1 MKQYNKINNLLGW
14 LTFAISAVV
23 YVLTTE
29 PSASFWDCGEF
40 IPTSYK
46 LEVGHPPGAPLFM
59 MIANLF
65 SQFAFGDVTKVALM
79 VNIASCMAAAATI
92 MFLFWSITHI
102 TRHIICRREEE
113 PKGGQLI
120 TIMGA
125 GLVGALAYTFT
136 DTFWF
141 SAVEAEVYALSS
153 LFTAVVFWAILKWES
168 VADQKGNERWLVL
181 IAYLMGLSIG
191 VHILNLLTIPALVFV
206 YYFRKTPKVSLKGIV
221 CMTALSGVLILVVN
235 SIIIPYTTQIG
246 AWFDRILNGVGLP
259 VNVGFAIYVVLLFV
273 ALGVGIWYT
282 QTRGKKLANIVVTSL
297 TVILIGYSSYASVII
312 RANANPPMN
321 SNHPDNPYALLY
333 LLNREQY
340 EAQPILSGVS
350 YAAPITDV
358 KYRTKYYVDDNGKY
372 VGERTIS
379 GYEYPDEFKTL
390 FPRMWSSKDSH
401 VEGYKSWGNV
411 SGRKKIRYNSE
422 IYEVPTFGENLTYF
436 FNYQLNFMYW
446 RYFLWNFVGRQSD
459 NQSVGE
465 ITDGQWMSGIR
476 PIDEAMLGPQTNL
489 PDTMKNNKGR
499 NHYYFLPFILGI
511 IGLMW
516 QLGRNPRYFTVVMW
530 LFVMMGVALVVY
542 FNSPPGEPRERDY
555 VYAGSFYAF
564 CMWIGL
570 GVVAVKEWLS
580 KLFKK
585 CDKTPAVV
593 ATVLCLSVP
602 TILCAENWDDHD
614 RSGRYVMRDMGYNYL
629 NSVLP
634 GSIIINFGDNDT
646 FPLWYNQEV
655 EEIRPDV
662 RIMNQS
668 YLGGGWYIEQMKSKY
683 NDSAPVPFSFPKE
696 KYMFANE
703 YIFVEDVVDYRVPI
717 AQAMSIVRS
726 EARGTKLTYGD
737 DMTFDFLPQH
747 KLSLPVNKQNAI
759 EAGIV
764 RPEDAHL
771 MLDTLEIDIKGSTL
785 EKPEVMILD
794 LLANFDWKRPIYFV
808 QPTLL
813 KNLGLMDYLQYDGFA
828 YRLVPIKTPVE
839 SISTMGRIDTDY
851 LYDKIMNVYRYG
863 NIKDESVYIDNFSRY
878 NINSTQIRSGFARLA
893 EALVAEGDK
902 AKAIEVL
909 DRGLEEIPFS
919 QVPHGYQ
926 SFPVIDAYYAA
937 GDVEKG
943 DMIARDFAHDITQKL
958 YYFFTFPDS
967 KQDYIADEMVD
978 NFQYLEHLVYSLA
991 LPNGRMELVNEL
1003 DKSLEIAELFF
1014 GMTRDEK
1021 GQPQSTIPPV
1031 SDRTRREFLE
1041 GIEGHFIIEK

>member
-1 MKQYNKINNLLGW
+1 M
-14 LTFAISAVV
+14 
-23 YVLTTE
+23 
-29 PSASFWDCGEF
+29 
-40 IPTSYK
+40 
-46 LEVGHPPGAPLFM
+46 
-59 MIANLF
+59 
-65 SQFAFGDVTKVALM
+65 
-79 VNIASCMAAAATI
+79 
-92 MFLFWSITHI
+92 
-102 TRHIICRREEE
+102 
-113 PKGGQLI
+113 
-120 TIMGA
+120 
-125 GLVGALAYTFT
+125 
-136 DTFWF
+136 
-141 SAVEAEVYALSS
+141 
-153 LFTAVVFWAILKWES
+153 
-168 VADQKGNERWLVL
+168 
-181 IAYLMGLSIG
+181 
-191 VHILNLLTIPALVFV
+191 
-206 YYFRKTPKVSLKGIV
+206 
-221 CMTALSGVLILVVN
+221 
-235 SIIIPYTTQIG
+235 
-246 AWFDRILNGVGLP
+246 
-259 VNVGFAIYVVLLFV
+259 
-273 ALGVGIWYT
+273 
-282 QTRGKKLANIVVTSL
+282 
-297 TVILIGYSSYASVII
+297 
-312 RANANPPMN
+312 
-321 SNHPDNPYALLY
+321 
-333 LLNREQY
+333 
-340 EAQPILSGVS
+340 
-350 YAAPITDV
+350 
-358 KYRTKYYVDDNGKY
+358 
-372 VGERTIS
+372 
-379 GYEYPDEFKTL
+379 
-390 FPRMWSSKDSH
+390 
-401 VEGYKSWGNV
+401 
-411 SGRKKIRYNSE
+411 
-422 IYEVPTFGENLTYF
+422 
-436 FNYQLNFMYW
+436 
-446 RYFLWNFVGRQSD
+446 
-459 NQSVGE
+459 
-465 ITDGQWMSGIR
+465 
-476 PIDEAMLGPQTNL
+476 
-489 PDTMKNNKGR
+489 
-499 NHYYFLPFILGI
+499 
-511 IGLMW
+511 
-516 QLGRNPRYFTVVMW
+516 
-530 LFVMMGVALVVY
+530 
-542 FNSPPGEPRERDY
+542 
-555 VYAGSFYAF
+555 
-564 CMWIGL
+564 
-570 GVVAVKEWLS
+570 S